1 MPSRRQLGLVV
12 ACTLLAALPASAEIY
27 TVMLKSGNS
36 FDSRYPPRVAAYDA
50 NKVLVFTEWG
60 NWMAVDRND
69 VSEVTTQTA
78 TMGYGTVL
86 DTTTIS
92 LGTMANDKAEEGQ
105 GAPPTPAADKPYSID
120 QFVEPGKTQGLP
132 LSYTGGSSSSPV
144 AQPTPPPTPPPSSPA
159 ASDGGG
165 GTGQ

>member
-1 MPSRRQLGLVV
+1 MPSRRQLGLAV

-36 FDSRYPPRVAAYDA
+36 FDTRYPPRVAAYDP
-50 NKVLVFTEWG
+50 NKVLLYTEWG
-60 NWMAVDRND
+60 NWMAVSRDD
-69 VSEVTTQTA
+69 VSEVTTLTA

-92 LGTMANDKAEEGQ
+92 LGTMANDKAEEGT
-105 GAPPTPAADKPYSID
+105 GATAAATPDKPYSID

-132 LSYTGGSSSSPV
+132 IGFGGGSSSGSV
-144 AQPTPPPTPPPSSPA
+144 AQPTPPPPPAPSAPA